1 MTITDIHNKI
11 YFLTKTNSTS
21 LPADTALMLINNA
34 YDRVV
39 SLIMQTDGRWEWD
52 DTNQTDFPI
61 ATTAIVATQQD
72 YTLAATHLSILR
84 VELKNTDGKWI
95 VLKPIDQS
103 QLPDVN
109 LDQYFGESGI
119 PVYYDK
125 LGASVLLYPTP
136 NFSQAASLKINFQ
149 RPASLFT
156 SGEVT
161 TGTKQPGFNSLFHD
175 LIPLWASYDYAIA
188 NGLKN
193 ANQIMLEIQRKEH
206 ALKEDYAFRSQDE
219 RNVMT
224 SKKINYI

>member
-21 LPADTALMLINNA
+21 LPAATALMLINNA